1 MSSTRW
7 TRGLRR
13 WLPAACFFLALSGCS
28 DGGSDRPVTAPEA
41 IAIAGSVG
49 DGPVVDAAL
58 SFVDA
63 AGTLIGQANSDD
75 QARYEFVVPAKTLLP
90 VKVVASGGR
99 DLVSGRPLDFDLVG
113 VLGPDQASSASTLN
127 LSPQSTLTV
136 NAVECSGQPLSYRNL
151 TAMWSELRGR
161 IGMGLSAQALPD
173 PMFDPIDRDNVADI
187 VLASEALAEAVRRT
201 ARALDDVAD
210 VASVNE
216 LVRSLACDLGADG
229 VVDGQGTGAKLRAAA
244 VFRAASAQVLL
255 EQAAG
260 QLDVDH
266 QPATG
271 RMDAALA
278 QIMPEAAGETVLSV
292 GVTRELQAQVL
303 RDLLLLQARD
313 GSDTILDLI
322 DIVQGSE
329 PEQLG
334 NRVRLRLDARAQ
346 QELSQVTQML
356 AGSELNALQAIGG
369 TMAAQADGA
378 APFISF
384 FASKARVDAGD
395 SVNLSWAVAAADRCR
410 ASGDWS
416 GRKNLEGSRALD
428 ALQRNGEYVLTCFSS
443 GGSNR
448 AVVQVQVDGQPSPKP
463 PASEVAGPVSPP
475 ATSPVPETELPDL
488 SRPIAGPPPATR
500 PGIGQPSEPSEPSVP
515 APREA
520 SPVRVDL
527 QVSETVIAA
536 GESVTLRWSSENAD
550 QCRAFGGWTGF
561 KPLSGAVTLRDVR
574 QSRNYSLLCR
584 TGGVS
589 ENALVR
595 VEVAQH
601 GTLRLAWTPPDSNV
615 DGTPLQVLQG
625 YRLHYGVQPG
635 AYDQQVTINDGGA
648 TEVSIQVPQDTY
660 YLALTAIDRHG
671 AESEL
676 SNEIRKTVR

>member
-13 WLPAACFFLALSGCS
+13 LAPAAWLVFALSGCS

-41 IAIAGSVG
+41 IVIAGSVG

-75 QARYEFVVPAKTLLP
+75 QARYEFVVPAATLLP

-136 NAVECSGQPLSYRNL
+136 NAVECSGKRLSYRSL
-151 TAMWSELRGR
+151 TAMWSGLRGR
-161 IGMGLSAQALPD
+161 IGMGLSAQVLPD

-187 VLASEALAEAVRRT
+187 VLASEALAEVLRRT
-201 ARALDDVAD
+201 ARALDDVND
-210 VASVNE
+210 VATMNE
-216 LVRSLACDLGADG
+216 LVRSLACDLGADAE
-229 VVDGQGTGAKLRAAA
+229 VDGQGAGAKLRAAA
-244 VFRAASAQVLL
+244 VFRAASAEVLL

-260 QLDVDH
+260 QLEVDD

-271 RMDAALA
+271 RMDAAIS

-292 GVTRELQAQVL
+292 GVTPELQAQVL
-303 RDLLLLQARD
+303 RDLLLLQSRD
-313 GSDTILDLI
+313 ESDTILDLI
-322 DIVQGSE
+322 DIVQASE

-334 NRVRLRLDARAQ
+334 NRVRVRLDARAQ
-346 QELSQVTQML
+346 QALSQVTQML
-356 AGSELNALQAIGG
+356 ASSASNALQAVGG
-369 TMAAQADGA
+369 VMAEQADGA

-384 FASKARVDAGD
+384 FASRPRVDAGD

-410 ASGDWS
+410 ATGDWT
-416 GRKNLEGSRALD
+416 GRKSLEGTRALD
-428 ALQRNGEYVLTCFSS
+428 GLKRTGEYVLTCFSS

-448 AVVQVQVDGQPSPKP
+448 AVVQVQVDGRVSPKP
-463 PASEVAGPVSPP
+463 PAAETAGPVKPP
-475 ATSPVPETELPDL
+475 ARTMPPGADLPDL
-488 SRPIAGPPPATR
+488 SRPIAGPPPASR
-500 PGIGQPSEPSEPSVP
+500 PGVGQPAPSQPP
-515 APREA
+515 AAVKAP
-520 SPVRVDL
+520 PVRVDL
-527 QVSETVIAA
+527 QVSDTAITA

-550 QCRAFGGWTGF
+550 QCRAFGSWTGA
-561 KPLSGAVTLRDVR
+561 KPLSGAVTLRNVR
-574 QSRNYSLLCR
+574 KSGNYSLLCR

-595 VEVAQH
+595 VEVAEQ
-601 GTLRLAWTPPDSNV
+601 GTLRLAWTAPESNV
-615 DGTPLQVLQG
+615 DGTPVEALRG
-625 YRLHYGVQPG
+625 YRLHYGLRPG
-635 AYDQQVTINDGGA
+635 SYDQEVTIDDGAA
-648 TEVSIQVPQDTY
+648 TEVSLEVPRDTY
-660 YLALTAIDRHG
+660 YLALSAIDRDG